1 MGKDMEHIPL
11 KDEVNAPILS
21 KPELLM
27 IGAAQLGI
35 GENFICEPK
44 EHVAGMKQDSG
55 KTTRM

>member
-1 MGKDMEHIPL
+1 MEHIPL

-21 KPELLM
+21 KPECLM